1 MPTSC
6 ISECVSSMNLDC
18 ITITNLH
25 VTAECK
31 RDLELFQLF
40 LNFCSLG
47 CMLDGMFADAH

>member
-1 MPTSC
+1 
-6 ISECVSSMNLDC
+6 MNLDC